1 MEIVFATWNGGKLL
15 EMKAMLGEAG
25 VLVRGLSEFEGAGE
39 IDETGSSFVENARQ
53 KAVHFSQELGCWALG
68 DDSGLVVDALG
79 GEPGIYSAR
88 YSGVEGVSGSE
99 RDAANIRKVLSGLLG
114 VEETKRT
121 GRFYCCLCLCRSDGE
136 VEVEVEGRL
145 EGRITT
151 EIKGEEGFGYD
162 PIFYVR
168 HLGKT
173 VAQLSSR
180 EKNAISHRGEAVR
193 GLIKSLET
201 GLTGW

>member
-1 MEIVFATWNGGKLL
+1 MNIISKIVAYYFLL
-15 EMKAMLGEAG
+15 E
-25 VLVRGLSEFEGAGE
+25 
-39 IDETGSSFVENARQ
+39 FVFVAI
-53 KAVHFSQELGCWALG
+53 FL
-68 DDSGLVVDALG
+68 
-79 GEPGIYSAR
+79 
-88 YSGVEGVSGSE
+88 
-99 RDAANIRKVLSGLLG
+99 
-114 VEETKRT
+114 
-121 GRFYCCLCLCRSDGE
+121 
-136 VEVEVEGRL
+136 L

-193 GLIKSLET
+193 RLVEFIKT
-201 GLTGW
+201 GLTG

>member
-1 MEIVFATWNGGKLL
+1 MEIVFATWNEGKLL
-15 EMKAMLGEAG
+15 EIRSMLGEAG
-25 VLVRGLSEFEGAGE
+25 IVVRGLSEFDGVGE
-39 IDETGSSFVENARQ
+39 INETGDRFVENARQ
-53 KAVHFSQELGCWALG
+53 KAVHYSRALGCRALG

-88 YSGVEGVSGSE
+88 YSGIEGVSGSE
-99 RDAANIRKVLSGLLG
+99 RDAANIRKVLSGLEG
-114 VEETKRT
+114 VEEAKRT
-121 GRFYCCLCLCRSDGE
+121 GRFCCCLCLCRSGGE

-193 GLIKSLET
+193 RLVKSLET
-201 GLTGW
+201 GLTG